1 MPSLLDRISR
11 LWPREGALSTSSGQ
25 RAALGVVTALLAS
38 VPLVFVRQSVITA
51 LADIVLV
58 SMLVLVGGLYLHRN
72 EQGVWGRFRDIAILA
87 ALVLGVVYGTWLSA
101 LILPG
106 VPPYVLPIPLAP
118 ILATLLL
125 NPRVGI
131 LVAVVGV
138 GVGILFGVLDGAH
151 VVGSLLAGA
160 AGVTAMGVI
169 SERSRLISAGGLIVT
184 VTGASALGA
193 TLIES
198 GTLQQAIVAGGLGLV
213 GGALTVILM
222 LGMLPVFEHVFGV
235 TTDVRL
241 LELANP
247 GQPLLKRLMM
257 EAPGTYSHSVMTGNL
272 AETAAQQIGAN
283 ALLTRVGAY
292 YHDVGKI
299 LRPGFFVENQAGM
312 ANPHDNTS
320 PSLSALIITA
330 HVREG
335 VELAEE
341 YRLPQEVVEIVR
353 QHHGTSMVM
362 YFYNKAAAAG
372 GPVFEADFRY
382 SGERPR
388 SREAALV
395 MLADSCE
402 AAVRATSK
410 PTPPRIEE
418 VVRKVVAQKLADH
431 QLDLSNLTLAEIE
444 AVTVV
449 YTRLLASVY
458 HPRVEYPEVISG
470 RDKNAGQRN
479 EPSRS

>member
-1 MPSLLDRISR
+1 MPSLLDRIAR
-11 LWPREGALSTSSGQ
+11 LWPTTGALSTSSGQ
-25 RAALGVVTALLAS
+25 RVALGVVTAILAS
-38 VPLVFVRQSVITA
+38 IPLVVARANVPTA
-51 LADIVLV
+51 IADVVLV
-58 SMLVLVGGLYLHRN
+58 SLLVLVGGLYLVRN
-72 EQGVWGRFRDIAILA
+72 ERDVWERFRDVAILA
-87 ALVLGVVYGTWLSA
+87 TLVLGVVYGTWFSA
-101 LILPG
+101 MLLPG

-131 LVAVVGV
+131 LIAVVGV

-151 VVGSLLAGA
+151 VVGSLLAAA

-169 SERSRLISAGGLIVT
+169 SERSRLISAGGLVVA

-193 TLIES
+193 TLIE
-198 GTLQQAIVAGGLGLV
+198 GGAFRAAIVAGGLGLV
-213 GGALTVILM
+213 GGAVTVILM
-222 LGMLPVFEHVFGV
+222 LGLLPIFELLFGV

-247 GQPLLKRLMM
+247 GHPLLKRLMM

-272 AETAAQQIGAN
+272 AESAAQHIGAN
-283 ALLTRVGAY
+283 ALITRVGAY

-299 LRPGFFVENQAGM
+299 RRPSFFVENQAGLS
-312 ANPHDNTS
+312 NPHDNTS
-320 PSLSALIITA
+320 PALSALIITA

-362 YFYNKAAAAG
+362 YFYNKAAASG
-372 GPVFEADFRY
+372 GPVYEADFRY

-395 MLADSCE
+395 MLADSAE
-402 AAVRATSK
+402 AAVRATTK

-418 VVRKVVAQKLADH
+418 VVRKVVSTKLADH
-431 QLDLSNLTLAEIE
+431 QLDLANLTLAEIE
-444 AVTVV
+444 AVIGV
-449 YTRLLASVY
+449 YTRLLSSVY
-458 HPRVEYPEVISG
+458 HPRVEYPDVVSG
-470 RDKNAGQRN
+470 RDKHAGQRN
-479 EPSRS
+479 EPSRA